1 MSLPTLVATGARAG
15 DNPTLKLE
23 DVHHTFFA
31 GTPNEQRALQGVN
44 LAMEER
50 AFVVVVGNNGSGKST
65 LLNTI
70 AGSVI
75 PDRGRVLIGDQ
86 DVTAWPE
93 WRRAALV
100 GRVFQNPMT
109 GTIPHLTLAENLAVA
124 AKRGARPGVLRNA
137 LGRERRRELAERVRD
152 LGLGL
157 EDRLDTPVGALSGGQ
172 RQALTLLMATLV
184 RPTVLLLD
192 EHTSALDPVSTE
204 QVVRLTE
211 RLISSA
217 GLTTLMVTHSIQQA
231 VTLGDRLLI
240 MHRGR
245 IAETIGGARKRQLR
259 VEELLDTF
267 ERLRS
272 ADLVDES
279 AAEMVRRLYI

>member
-1 MSLPTLVATGARAG
+1 MSLPGLTAAGARVSGSTLV
-15 DNPTLKLE
+15 LE
-23 DVHHTFFA
+23 DVHHTYFQ
-31 GTPNEQRALQGVN
+31 GTPNEQRALQGVD

-50 AFVVVVGNNGSGKST
+50 TFVVVVGNNGSGKST

-70 AGSVI
+70 AGTVI
-75 PDRGRVLIGDQ
+75 PDRGRVLIAGRE
-86 DVTAWPE
+86 VTAWPE
-93 WRRAALV
+93 WRRATMV
-100 GRVFQNPMT
+100 GRVFQNPMS
-109 GTIPHLTLAENLAVA
+109 GTIPHLTVAENLAVA
-124 AKRGARPGVLRNA
+124 AKRGSRPGVLRNA

-152 LGLGL
+152 LNLRL

-184 RPTVLLLD
+184 RPTILLLD

-211 RLISSA
+211 RLIRA
-217 GLTTLMVTHSIQQA
+217 EGLTTLMVTHSIQQA
-231 VTLGDRLLI
+231 ATLGDRLLI

-245 IAETIGGARKRQLR
+245 IAESIGGARKKQLR
-259 VEELLDTF
+259 VEDLRDIF

>member
-1 MSLPTLVATGARAG
+1 V
-15 DNPTLKLE
+15 LE
-23 DVHHTFFA
+23 DLHHTYFS
-31 GTPNEQRALQGVN
+31 GTPNEQRALQGVD

-75 PDRGRVLIGDQ
+75 PDRGRILIGGQ
-86 DVTAWPE
+86 DVTAWRE

-100 GRVFQNPMT
+100 GRVFQNPMS
-109 GTIPHLTLAENLAVA
+109 GTIPHLTIAENLAVA
-124 AKRGARPGVLRNA
+124 AKRGSRPGVLRNA
-137 LGRERRRELAERVRD
+137 LGRERRRELAERARD

-184 RPTVLLLD
+184 RPTMLLLD

-211 RLISSA
+211 RLIRSE

-231 VTLGDRLLI
+231 VTLGDRVLI

-245 IAETIGGARKRQLR
+245 IAENIGGARKRQLR

-267 ERLRS
+267 ERLRN